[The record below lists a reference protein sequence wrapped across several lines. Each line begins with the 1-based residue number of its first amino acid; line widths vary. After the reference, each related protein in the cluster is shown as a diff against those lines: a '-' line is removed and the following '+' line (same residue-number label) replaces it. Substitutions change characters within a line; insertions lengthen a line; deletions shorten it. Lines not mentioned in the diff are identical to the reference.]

1 MVSLAPPACAGR
13 DHLETNDHEDAI
25 AKEAVNPADID
36 CTFEDIGGLDEEK
49 KRLRELVVLPFAR
62 PELFQRG
69 KLLRPPK
76 GVLLYG
82 PPGTGKT
89 MLAKAIAKE
98 TKAVFLNISLS
109 TLQDKWFGESQKLV
123 RAVFT
128 LAWKLQP
135 AIIFIDE
142 IDSFLRE
149 RKDSEYEGALNMKS
163 EFMALWDGMQTDD
176 VAQVIVVGASNRPW
190 AIDKAILRRMPRP
203 FLIDIPDGKQRK
215 DILKKVL
222 QHETVEDID
231 YEALAAST
239 SGYSGSDLKELCR
252 AALLAPVQD
261 LMNEEA
267 ERGQASEGGVQ
278 LRPLKMGDILDAKKM
293 VSPTGEEAGEY
304 FAKATGMSKADFE
317 DFISGTSL
325 RRFPAAAGAASARR
339 RRLVQEAPATR
350 VAPVDSTPGLKKRGE
365 NARWPARGRKSV
377 A

>member
-1 MVSLAPPACAGR
+1 MKKRHFSLIAPACAGR
-13 DHLETNDHEDAI
+13 DHIETSDHEDVI

-49 KRLRELVVLPFAR
+49 KRLRELVVLPFSR

-109 TLQDKWFGESQKLV
+109 TLQEKWFGESQKLV

-149 RKDSEYEGALNMKS
+149 RKDSEYEGSLSMKS
-163 EFMALWDGMQTDD
+163 EFMALWDGLQTDA

-203 FLIDIPDGKQRK
+203 FLIDIPDCKQRR

-231 YEALAAST
+231 YDALAAST
-239 SGYSGSDLKELCR
+239 SGYSGSDLRELCR
-252 AALLAPVQD
+252 AAMLAPVQD

-267 ERGQASEGGVQ
+267 ASGQESEGRVQ
-278 LRPLKMGDILDAKKM
+278 LRPLRMGDIINAKKL
-293 VSPTGEEAGEY
+293 VSPTGQEAGEY

-317 DFISGTSL
+317 DFISG
-325 RRFPAAAGAASARR
+325 
-339 RRLVQEAPATR
+339 APPMNPCVGCCSRTC
-350 VAPVDSTPGLKKRGE
+350 K
-365 NARWPARGRKSV
+365 
-377 A
+377 